1 MKKVA
6 IILSGCGVYDG
17 SEIHEATLAMLAL
30 SKNEVTY
37 ECFAPDKDQYHVV
50 NHLNGEVTNE
60 KRNVLVESARIARG
74 EIKSLTDL
82 IVHEFDGLLLPGGF
96 GAAKNLSDYAIAGE
110 DYLVDEDVAK
120 AITSFHESRKPI
132 AALCIAPVIVAKVL
146 GARVTIG
153 NDKATADIIE
163 NVGAK
168 HVDKAYNEVAIDE
181 KNLIVTNPCY
191 MLADDIYQVSLGA
204 EAAVAAMLGLM
215 K

>member
-30 SKNEVTY
+30 SKNEVSY
-37 ECFAPDKDQYHVV
+37 ECFAQDKDQFHVV
-50 NHLNGEVTNE
+50 NHYTGDIMDET
-60 KRNVLVESARIARG
+60 RNVLVESARIARG
-74 EIKSLTDL
+74 KIVPLGTIKVSDFT
-82 IVHEFDGLLLPGGF
+82 GLLLPGGM
-96 GAAKNLSDYAIAGE
+96 GVSKNLSDYAINGE
-110 DYLVDEDVAK
+110 SFLVDESVAEVIR
-120 AITSFHESRKPI
+120 AFHAARKPI
-132 AALCIAPVIVAKVL
+132 AALCLAPVVIAKVL

-153 NDKATADIIE
+153 NDVVLADILRG
-163 NVGAK
+163 VGAS
-168 HVDKAYNEVAIDE
+168 HVNKEYNEVAIDE

-191 MLADDIYQVSLGA
+191 MLAESIYQVNLGA